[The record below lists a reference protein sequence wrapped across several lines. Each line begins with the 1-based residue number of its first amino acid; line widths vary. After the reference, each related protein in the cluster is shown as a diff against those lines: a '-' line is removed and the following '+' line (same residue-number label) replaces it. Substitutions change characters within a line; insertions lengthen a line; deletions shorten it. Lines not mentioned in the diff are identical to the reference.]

1 MSTLGAS
8 QTAPRA
14 SARQIAAIGVI
25 LLTLAAVLGV
35 IGPVLPANATQ
46 PYVEAEVVCTNGV
59 VTINW
64 TARSWLQTGG
74 PGSGNPNVVI
84 RFDSVPVASGAFTA
98 ANGYQFSGSNPWPIP
113 NLDPQNEVNVLAIAI
128 APFDNGHGQG
138 TMARWTVVFPPDCTT
153 TTTSTSTTSTST
165 TSTST
170 TSTSTT
176 QPTTTTT
183 QATTTTTE
191 ATTTTAGPTTTTTQP
206 PATTQPPTVVTEPE
220 TDVLGIQVS
229 APEAAQVNQVT
240 QETLPFTGISTGSMA
255 LLAAA
260 FAGVGLLLLLAAR
273 QNDEKSPARSWN

>member
-8 QTAPRA
+8 QTAPRV

-35 IGPVLPANATQ
+35 IGPVLPASATQ
-46 PYVEAEVVCTNGV
+46 PYVVADVVCTNGV

-74 PGSGNPNVVI
+74 PGSGNTNIVI

-113 NLDPQNEVNVLAIAI
+113 NVDPQNEVNVLAIAI
-128 APFDNGHGQG
+128 DPFDNGAGQG
-138 TMARWTVVFPPDCTT
+138 TSARWTVFLPPDCNT
-153 TTTSTSTTSTST
+153 TTTSST
-165 TSTST
+165 T

-176 QPTTTTT
+176 QPTTTTSTSTT
-183 QATTTTTE
+183 QP
-191 ATTTTAGPTTTTTQP
+191 TTTTAPPTTTTAP
-206 PATTQPPTVVTEPE
+206 PTTTTQPPTVVTEPE

-229 APEAAQVNQVT
+229 APAQVNQVT
-240 QETLPFTGISTGSMA
+240 QETLPFTGISTGSLA
-255 LLAAA
+255 LLATA

-273 QNDEKSPARSWN
+273 QNDEKNPARSWN